1 MISYAELI
9 DMQERCT
16 ADTGISVST
25 DYLLDAREK
34 GNLITQSDLGFL
46 CFERHREPDTNR
58 RLWIERMLWV
68 DPEWRSMGMAQNLL
82 LHWQERAVEVSNFYG
97 EPIILHAGA
106 TLPNPEAARHVY
118 EGSGFR
124 TTYAF
129 QKEINNV

>member
-1 MISYAELI
+1 MITLYELR
-9 DMQERCT
+9 DMQKRCT
-16 ADTGISVST
+16 ADTGISVPST
-25 DYLLDAREK
+25 YLEEAMLA

-46 CFERHREPDTNR
+46 CFERHREPDTGR
-58 RLWIERMLWV
+58 MLWIERMLWV